1 METKIVDTDDPV
13 HGKDSQHDGEE
24 IAVAESSKNV
34 NELRNVLLRQVLFF
48 VLFIIYLK

>member
-1 METKIVDTDDPV
+1 MEMNIVDTDDPV
-13 HGKDSQHDGEE
+13 HGEDSQHDGEE
-24 IAVAESSKNV
+24 IDVAESSKNV